1 MKSKL
6 FLKASSLVC
15 ALALLVTGIHTAFAA
30 DRDYTL
36 KKAFTIEN
44 AASANAVKLYEVYSN
59 DKLVNTGTLS
69 VDGADVSYS
78 ETQQYNS
85 FLGALT
91 ELDGVDLTASDVE
104 IDEWSYKITGNVPA
118 STDNKINMFGYLYN
132 WTKVGSQIT
141 KTEDGYTVTDG
152 DTGFQTVNS
161 NIRLDDGGYTYLK
174 MAINA
179 TTEWDSAIQGAD
191 IAVTEDGATLT
202 ANGGNNH
209 NVVNGIYWLGA
220 PTVEVSYVNNG
231 GGTHKYTV
239 KAVNIYTKSDDGYI
253 KSDDKVLRTFDVTD
267 GSDQDTGLVLLGTG
281 RYFSDSKAS
290 SVDFTDIKVKYN
302 KSVDYTAECEQFL
315 NDNPIVET
323 LYNGTFAP
331 TKDTADTL
339 KAQLNTALSQYKEF
353 EEDEKA
359 VFDNNFPNF
368 ESKVSDALKECA
380 RAVYGTV
387 TTEKTVD
394 AAAESVDVATVYT
407 ARSRALNG
415 IANYAAN
422 GAEAT
427 YTVGNGNNATLGAI
441 TEINGVDLTSSDVS
455 VKGWSYTMEF
465 GQDNSP
471 LGFLASWKNFNTV
484 ISNDNGNYTV
494 TPGDGT
500 YYQVYGGQSVAY
512 ESDSS
517 YLTVKGYQNG
527 GLVEYAETISV
538 TDGVAGVTE
547 SQNIW
552 GKHFKDGDNVLYWK
566 GTPVITVSMTE
577 NADGETYT
585 YTVTAKDL
593 YYTDGTSYGD
603 KVLVNNTSAVNPG
616 YVLIGAGNYSYD
628 YKVDNTISFKDINV
642 KYTIEE
648 DITDQCV
655 AVLEAGNGMIDRL
668 DGIVTKANAADVAAD
683 VAELKAAYEGA
694 STEVK
699 NAIDAKYAD
708 VAAKIAY
715 AEKYAYVAANKASP
729 ELKGINIKK
738 VTSASASDLR
748 FAVGYSAD
756 DNTDYTVAGYGAVV
770 VLNQVREDK
779 NAELTKDT
787 AVKSGME
794 NYFFDVYEEVTEV
807 PVDNQG
813 QFYVTIT
820 GSKGKPGT
828 LIDCR
833 PYIVYTDGDNNEFV
847 LYASNDD
854 ADKNI
859 SNGQASKCGIF
870 AARDLSNAMIKA
882 LGENA
887 VYPGDYTKESYD
899 AIISKIGNEPTT
911 SAEKNVVFQFLYENC
926 DAYVKALG

>member
-44 AASANAVKLYEVYSN
+44 AASANAVKLYEVRN
-59 DKLVNTGTLS
+59 NALAGTGNVTVEGSS
-69 VDGADVSYS
+69 VKYTA
-78 ETQQYNS
+78 TQDYVS

-104 IDEWSYKITGNVPA
+104 IDEWSYKIVGTVPA
-118 STDNKINMFGYLYN
+118 DISDNTVQFGYLN
-132 WTKVGSQIT
+132 GWTEVGSSVT
-141 KTEDGYTVTDG
+141 KTDEGYSVTNGNTTFSTVLSNVLLDEYGYTCLKING
-152 DTGFQTVNS
+152 SGFSWAGNLRTS
-161 NIRLDDGGYTYLK
+161 AITIADD
-174 MAINA
+174 NA
-179 TTEWDSAIQGAD
+179 TVKTTVGA
-191 IAVTEDGATLT
+191 
-202 ANGGNNH
+202 NH
-209 NVVNGIYWLGA
+209 NAPNGVFWKGA
-220 PTVEVSYVNNG
+220 PEVLVSYVNNG
-231 GGTHKYTV
+231 DGSHKYTV
-239 KAVNIYTKSDDGYI
+239 KAVNSYTKSDGVYT
-253 KSDDKVLRTFDVTD
+253 KAEDKVLISFDVTD
-267 GSDQDTGLVLLGTG
+267 GSAQDTGLVLLGTG
-281 RYFSDSKAS
+281 RYFSKKAS
-290 SVDFTDIKVKYN
+290 SVDFTDITVKYN
-302 KSVDYTAECEQFL
+302 KNIDYTAECEQFL
-315 NDNPIVET
+315 TDNSIVEK

-353 EEDEKA
+353 EEDEKT
-359 VFDNNFPNF
+359 VFDNNFPSF
-368 ESKVSDALKECA
+368 ESKVSAALKECN
-380 RAVYGTV
+380 RAAYGKFTADSQVTV
-387 TTEKTVD
+387 TADEITSLETKDYV
-394 AAAESVDVATVYT
+394 EI
-407 ARSRALNG
+407 R
-415 IANYAAN
+415 
-422 GAEAT
+422 
-427 YTVGNGNNATLGAI
+427 GNNSATAKTMFTSSGNTVKYTNSQNYSIGIGAI
-441 TEINGVDLTSSDVS
+441 TNINGVDMTADNVA
-455 VKGWSYTMEF
+455 VKEWSYTITADDSDKAKIGFLESWNYIKSDDVYVLGLASNTSQADGYTGLNIGIAGIKTAYYGGKATYNSETSSWDYEKLGLPGYIYNNSYQYYWLGAPKF
-465 GQDNSP
+465 NVAYTVSGEGEHTYTVYATDIYTLTDGNYSKTDDVCTVKKVIKDNSEAA
-471 LGFLASWKNFNTV
+471 LDFVMIAGGSYQSNNKDMV
-484 ISNDNGNYTV
+484 ISN
-494 TPGDGT
+494 
-500 YYQVYGGQSVAY
+500 
-512 ESDSS
+512 
-517 YLTVKGYQNG
+517 
-527 GLVEYAETISV
+527 
-538 TDGVAGVTE
+538 
-547 SQNIW
+547 
-552 GKHFKDGDNVLYWK
+552 
-566 GTPVITVSMTE
+566 
-577 NADGETYT
+577 
-585 YTVTAKDL
+585 
-593 YYTDGTSYGD
+593 
-603 KVLVNNTSAVNPG
+603 
-616 YVLIGAGNYSYD
+616 
-628 YKVDNTISFKDINV
+628 INV

-648 DITDQCV
+648 DITDRCV

-668 DGIVTKANAADVAAD
+668 DGIVTKANADKVAAD

-694 STEVK
+694 SAEVK

-770 VLNQVREDK
+770 VLNQALEDK
-779 NAELTKDT
+779 DAELTKDT

-870 AARDLSNAMIKA
+870 AARDLSNAMINV
-882 LGENA
+882 LGEYA
-887 VYPGDYTKESYD
+887 VYPDGYTKESYD